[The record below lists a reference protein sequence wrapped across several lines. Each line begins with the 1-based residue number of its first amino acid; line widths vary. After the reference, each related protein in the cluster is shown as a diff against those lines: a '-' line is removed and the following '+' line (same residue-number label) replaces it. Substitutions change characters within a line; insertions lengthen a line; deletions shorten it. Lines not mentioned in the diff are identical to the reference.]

1 MCSCIGFISPLS
13 LPLLACVQKGGG
25 VCTQAIPLSKD
36 DGMKTKKHVRTGVRE
51 AVLTD
56 TM

>member
-1 MCSCIGFISPLS
+1 MLLYWFHFSLS